1 VKAGGPSQQRQQST
15 KLCEA
20 EIRSLLLLLLLLLL
34 PRVSSEQWMKMCLG
48 R

>member
-1 VKAGGPSQQRQQST
+1 M
-15 KLCEA
+15 LCLMTY
-20 EIRSLLLLLLLLLL
+20 RSLLLLLLLLLL